1 MSDGVVIRARGLEK
15 SYFMGGQ
22 ELRILDGVDL
32 EIREGE
38 MLSIVGR
45 SGTGK
50 STLLNLL
57 GLLDEPQAGQ
67 LDFEGR
73 DLYRQSHRRQA
84 RFRNREIG
92 FVFQLYHL
100 LPELNVLNNT
110 LLPARIRYT
119 VPGWLARRGQ
129 LRERAEQLL
138 ERVGM
143 GHRIHQHPS
152 TLSGGER
159 QRVAIARALMN
170 DPSLMLCDEP
180 TGNLDRRT
188 AQGIVELILELN
200 QSMRK
205 TFVIVT
211 HEDDVARLGHRRIRI
226 EDGRLIWER
235 DGSPEAAT
243 EADRGETDGS
253 GLDDGEIENV

>member
-1 MSDGVVIRARGLEK
+1 MSENGVVMRAEGIEK
-15 SYFMGGQ
+15 AYFMGGQ
-22 ELRILDGVDL
+22 ELRILDGIDL
-32 EIREGE
+32 SIREGE
-38 MLSIVGR
+38 ILSIVGR

-57 GLLDEPQAGQ
+57 GLLDEPQRGTLRFQ
-67 LDFEGR
+67 DR
-73 DLYRQSHRRQA
+73 DLYSQSHWRQA

-119 VPGWLARRGQ
+119 VPGWLGRRVQ
-129 LRERAEQLL
+129 LRNRALELL

-143 GHRIHQHPS
+143 RERAHQGPS

-170 DPSLMLCDEP
+170 DPSLLLCDEP
-180 TGNLDRRT
+180 TGNLDQKT
-188 AQGIVELILELN
+188 AKGIIELILELN
-200 QSMRK
+200 QTMKK

-211 HEDDVARLGHRRIRI
+211 HETDVADLGHRIVRI
-226 EDGRLIWER
+226 EEGKLVWER
-235 DGSPEAAT
+235 
-243 EADRGETDGS
+243 GED
-253 GLDDGEIENV
+253 